1 MLPNESEKLKRDMQT
16 FEARAKRDGIS
27 SEEVART
34 CRDLAHVLELKG
46 NVPLS
51 QRERVRLVNG
61 AMANAAEPTS
71 NDQGKYST
79 CQITTIESGNR

>member
-1 MLPNESEKLKRDMQT
+1 
-16 FEARAKRDGIS
+16 
-27 SEEVART
+27 
-34 CRDLAHVLELKG
+34 LAHILELKG

-79 CQITTIESGNR
+79 CQITTIENRLYAKEPSTVTDILSQVASEGTIYN